1 MTDQY
6 MELTIKQEYCSP
18 TVPATWI
25 ENEKLLSIGEAG
37 KALMVRDN
45 GELLSPVVIKNDNV
59 IVRAHP
65 EQLTSH
71 KRVKKMVKADTNY
84 DKRVFVSSV
93 EVRGSAM
100 KGAETLREEG
110 FKGRVVMVTKEAH
123 LPYDRPLLSKDH
135 DIEFISGAEATTLD
149 SSKKTVTLSN
159 GTVLNYDNVLIA
171 TGGKPR
177 TLNVPGSD
185 LENIFLLRSPD
196 DANKIAS
203 FVPEK
208 KVVIIGTSLLVWSW
222 HQTLQAKRLL

>member
-1 MTDQY
+1 MDEY
-6 MELTIKQEYCSP
+6 AVRGMELCFNIK
-18 TVPATWI
+18 
-25 ENEKLLSIGEAG
+25 G
-37 KALMVRDN
+37 
-45 GELLSPVVIKNDNV
+45 PVVIKNDNV
-59 IVRAHP
+59 IVRA
-65 EQLTSH
+65 TS
-71 KRVKKMVKADTNY
+71 RG
-84 DKRVFVSSV
+84 
-93 EVRGSAM
+93 GSAM

-123 LPYDRPLLSKDH
+123 LPYDRPLLSKKLNANADSIKLRSLEYLKDH

-196 DANKIAS
+196 DATKNC
-203 FVPEK
+203 FF
-208 KVVIIGTSLLVWSW
+208 
-222 HQTLQAKRLL
+222 